1 MNPAYY
7 RVRVL
12 LDVCHSFLLPIALVH
27 LVLFWFE
34 LALPRIQLVLIYVGS
49 VVLCSAAKTFYN
61 DLTQC
66 RELRQHLRPIP
77 RVVGRWPGN
86 LDILLRMMK
95 DFKTSYVLDVYLQL
109 FKEYQCT
116 TLNLR
121 ILWRDCQ
128 QHCSHRLYIL
138 STAPCHVLIHTTLDH
153 IHGSRPYQIRP
164 GNRVWALL
172 ERSCAE
178 RTIVRIFG
186 NGTVHETQ
194 GSQPFRETFLGSG
207 IFNRDDDDWKEHR
220 AIARPFFARDRIED
234 FDNFET
240 HTARTLSILTSLAST
255 QEAFDAQDLY
265 SRFTLDSASEFLFGK
280 NLDTLSQSRPIPGQT
295 VMGPKGSAVEGDWGS
310 FAKAFETAQI
320 NATTRARI
328 GHWWPLLEL
337 FKDKNAEHAD
347 VIHRW
352 LDPLV
357 QRALNERTQRI
368 GRKRA
373 DSKASLGTSF
383 LKHIAECV
391 DDPVTIRDQLLNM
404 LLASRDTT
412 ATVLTFLTYLLAT
425 HPDVTDRLRAEIL
438 EHVGPTSHPFPDT
451 LKQLKYLRAVL
462 NETMRLYPPVPLNI
476 RETRS
481 ASCTLPPSDPTYAS
495 SDTRPFYMPAK
506 TIIIAIPLCGVKTP
520 KNSFPNAG

>member
-1 MNPAYY
+1 
-7 RVRVL
+7 
-12 LDVCHSFLLPIALVH
+12 
-27 LVLFWFE
+27 
-34 LALPRIQLVLIYVGS
+34 
-49 VVLCSAAKTFYN
+49 
-61 DLTQC
+61 
-66 RELRQHLRPIP
+66 
-77 RVVGRWPGN
+77 
-86 LDILLRMMK
+86 
-95 DFKTSYVLDVYLQL
+95 
-109 FKEYQCT
+109 
-116 TLNLR
+116 
-121 ILWRDCQ
+121 
-128 QHCSHRLYIL
+128 
-138 STAPCHVLIHTTLDH
+138 
-153 IHGSRPYQIRP
+153 
-164 GNRVWALL
+164 
-172 ERSCAE
+172 
-178 RTIVRIFG
+178 
-186 NGTVHETQ
+186 
-194 GSQPFRETFLGSG
+194 
-207 IFNRDDDDWKEHR
+207 
-220 AIARPFFARDRIED
+220 
-234 FDNFET
+234 
-240 HTARTLSILTSLAST
+240 
-255 QEAFDAQDLY
+255 
-265 SRFTLDSASEFLFGK
+265 
-280 NLDTLSQSRPIPGQT
+280 
-295 VMGPKGSAVEGDWGS
+295 MGPKGSAVEGDWGS

-506 TIIIAIPLCGVKTP
+506 TIIMYFPLLTQRNPALWGEDAEEFVPERWIDPDRASKIVNNPAMYAPFSAGPRICLGQNYAYNQMSYFVVRLLQQFDRFTLAPEFQPPGSLPPKEWKHRQGRQKDEKIWPAAALTLFVKGGLWVKCHLAKTH
-520 KNSFPNAG
+520 S